1 MSGGQLLEIRL
12 LDNHLLDTFGRKS
25 TARHKIY
32 QLLESSKCL
41 LNWIRADDKKL
52 SIARIQFKIAVDH
65 YFLLIILQKLL
76 EFNLLD
82 TFCS

>member
-1 MSGGQLLEIRL
+1 MYNTSRGELLKIRL

-41 LNWIRADDKKL
+41 LNWIRADDEN
-52 SIARIQFKIAVDH
+52 IV
-65 YFLLIILQKLL
+65 
-76 EFNLLD
+76 N
-82 TFCS
+82 CSNPV